1 MVLRL
6 PLKNNLFKEFIF
18 LDPNSALNTENRN
31 IPRNLTLLLNT
42 FDNYIDST
50 KIMNEWRSLP
60 YFFSKQQ
67 IEHLKTIS
75 LQDM

>member
-18 LDPNSALNTENRN
+18 LDPNCALNTKNRN
-31 IPRNLTLLLNT
+31 IPGNLTLLLST

-50 KIMNEWRSLP
+50 KIMALTSL
-60 YFFSKQQ
+60 FFQS
-67 IEHLKTIS
+67 TTN
-75 LQDM
+75 